1 MVFPQA
7 IEVRVGPQGVKAKW
21 VRIELRKVETLPG
34 GGLANTFV
42 DPVGQSPINLWQ
54 SEEEYDTLTTVRWLQ
69 HCEVLSALAHFF
81 FLFLL
86 CSKISNSLF
95 GYLSLSLQVLRWRK
109 AVRLLYHRYQCYRC
123 PDLVSLSLS
132 AGVRYELTGLVCVK
146 GKRCVCPAS
155 PICFPIYPSVCKS
168 VHLTRFHSGTQITQ
182 RLLPAQQVHVHRD
195 HLTHH
200 HRQTRAAFHLARLLS
215 ARDAQSRAG
224 RRRALRGP
232 LRHML
237 RPGRPDPA
245 RGDGQVGQPPRR
257 RLARV

>member
-1 MVFPQA
+1 MVSPTLSSTQWARAPSTCGSPKRNTTRSQLCDGFN
-7 IEVRVGPQGVKAKW
+7 IAKYS
-21 VRIELRKVETLPG
+21 LL
-34 GGLANTFV
+34 
-42 DPVGQSPINLWQ
+42 S
-54 SEEEYDTLTTVRWLQ
+54 LT
-69 HCEVLSALAHFF
+69 SF

-200 HRQTRAAFHLARLLS
+200 HRQTRAALHLARLLS

-245 RGDGQVGQPPRR
+245 RGDGQVGQPPRC

>member
-1 MVFPQA
+1 MGSHRAKEGRNPPRRWSRQHFRRPSGPEPHQLVA
-7 IEVRVGPQGVKAKW
+7 VRRGIRHAHNCAMAST
-21 VRIELRKVETLPG
+21 LRSTLCSRS
-34 GGLANTFV
+34 L
-42 DPVGQSPINLWQ
+42 L
-54 SEEEYDTLTTVRWLQ
+54 
-69 HCEVLSALAHFF
+69 FF
-81 FLFLL
+81 WFLL

-200 HRQTRAAFHLARLLS
+200 HRQTRAALHLARLLS

-245 RGDGQVGQPPRR
+245 RGDGQVGQPPRC